1 MDPFKLFYSKPPPPK
16 KIVLTVPPEAATFAT
31 FEDYLEM
38 KRAKMEISI
47 RGNLVSVYRP
57 PNKKGYKTLVR
68 RKVVEPEWVKLW
80 YEIMDGKFDESLWL
94 RLNDID
100 RSFLSFCVHAAEIL
114 NKEFNVHLAQDHKIH
129 FDQLKIVEGELM
141 AGNMNKQLV
150 DQYNGII
157 DQLTSTL
164 QMPRLQG
171 TLLKKRMARTFEQMK
186 SQE

>member
-1 MDPFKLFYSKPPPPK
+1 
-16 KIVLTVPPEAATFAT
+16 
-31 FEDYLEM
+31 
-38 KRAKMEISI
+38 
-47 RGNLVSVYRP
+47 
-57 PNKKGYKTLVR
+57 
-68 RKVVEPEWVKLW
+68 
-80 YEIMDGKFDESLWL
+80 MDGKFDESLWL

-100 RSFLSFCVHAAEIL
+100 RSFLSFCVHSAEIH
-114 NKEFNVHLAQDHKIH
+114 NKEFNVHLAQDHRIH

-171 TLLKKRMARTFEQMK
+171 TLLKKRMARTFERMK